1 MTDIRSMPTLGKTE
15 SGGEIKM
22 RRTLY
27 AAGRGTQAAEI
38 VIAFLPHND
47 VTPYA
52 TWQMNVADQS
62 TYWGHYFREADEA
75 LADYEKRGR

>member
-1 MTDIRSMPTLGKTE
+1 MNLATLPTLGTTE

-22 RRTLY
+22 RRSLPGG
-27 AAGRGTQAAEI
+27 AATRPAEI
-38 VIAFLPHND
+38 VLAYLPHND
-47 VTPYA
+47 LSPYA
-52 TWQMNVADQS
+52 TWQMNVADKS